1 MTLYRAATLRSDLG
15 NQRPVIALRPQRLKM
30 SSRRESEYRGYRIE
44 MERRDLCWTVSV
56 SPTRPELPILF
67 RSSFPTIT
75 QSERAALAQAQR
87 RVDRALRH

>member
-1 MTLYRAATLRSDLG
+1 M
-15 NQRPVIALRPQRLKM
+15 IALRPVRLKD
-30 SSRRESEYRGYRIE
+30 EQPTYRGYKIE

-56 SPTRPELPILF
+56 SPTRPELPILS